1 MNYTLISFVV
11 LYLVGTLGIGVWA
24 GTRIKNTTDFAIAG
38 RSLPLIM
45 VVTTTF
51 ATWFG
56 AETVMGIPAKF
67 VQGGLNAIVED
78 PFGAGTCLVLVG
90 LFFATRLYRQNL
102 LTIGD
107 FYRQRFGRGI
117 EVFCSAAII
126 LSYLGWVAAQITAL
140 GLVFSVLTNG
150 AMSETMGMIVGT
162 MAVLVYVVIGGFL
175 AVAWTDFIQMIVLVL
190 GLATIAFFSANLA
203 GGSDKVLAAIASK
216 DLWKF
221 LPERSFTDMAFFLGA
236 GVTMMLGS
244 IPQQD
249 VFQRVMSAKNAP
261 TARNGAVIGGVS
273 YILFAFVP
281 MFIVASAVVVMG
293 DSALEM
299 AKNDYQRVLPT
310 FVLTRMPLVMQI
322 LFFGALLSAIKSTS
336 SATLL
341 APSTSFVENILKNLR
356 PGMSDRQQ
364 LFAMRAT
371 IVTFTALVLAYAI
384 AMKGTA
390 IYDLVSTAYQVTL
403 VGAFVPLV
411 MGLYWRRATT
421 QGAIASVAAGIAVW
435 LLFFPQVGGEALSKL
450 FPGQL
455 AGLLAGMAGMVIGS
469 LAPQVLRDRQD
480 VVRHVTG
487 LPGHEHAHG
496 HAQHGHGHGQAAQQT
511 R

>member
-11 LYLVGTLGIGVWA
+11 LYLVGTLAIGAWA
-24 GTRIKNTTDFAIAG
+24 GTRIKNTADFAVAG

-56 AETVMGIPAKF
+56 AETVMGIPATF
-67 VQGGLNAIVED
+67 LQGGLNAIVED
-78 PFGAGTCLVLVG
+78 PFGAGTCLILVG

-107 FYRQRFGRGI
+107 FYRQRYGRGV
-117 EVFCSAAII
+117 EVFCSGAII

-150 AMSETMGMIVGT
+150 AMSGTAGMIVGT
-162 MAVLVYVVIGGFL
+162 AAVLVYVVIGGFL
-175 AVAWTDFIQMIVLVL
+175 AIAWTDFIQMIVLVI
-190 GLATIAFFSANLA
+190 GLSIIAMFASDLA
-203 GGSDKVLAAIASK
+203 GGSGKVLALARSK
-216 DLWKF
+216 DLFAF
-221 LPERSFTDMAFFLGA
+221 LPPPSFTDIAFFIGA
-236 GVTMMLGS
+236 GLTMMLGS

-249 VFQRVMSAKNAP
+249 VFQRVMSARSAT

-273 YILFAFVP
+273 YIVFAFVP

-293 DSALEM
+293 DQAVQLV
-299 AKNDYQRVLPT
+299 KDDYQRLLPT

-356 PGMSDRQQ
+356 PHMSDRQQ
-364 LFAMRAT
+364 LLAMRLT
-371 IVTFTALVLAYAI
+371 IVAFTGIVLAYAI
-384 AMKGTA
+384 AMKGTP
-390 IYDLVSTAYQVTL
+390 IYELVSAAYQVTL
-403 VGAFVPLV
+403 VAAFVPLV
-411 MGLYWRRATT
+411 MGLYWKRATT
-421 QGAIASVAAGIAVW
+421 QGAIVSIIAGVVTW
-435 LLFFPQVGGEALSKL
+435 VLFFPQLNEGLSKA

-455 AGLLAGMAGMVIGS
+455 AGLLAAVAGMVAGS
-469 LAPQVLRDRQD
+469 LAPQRLRNRKEP
-480 VVRHVTG
+480 R
-487 LPGHEHAHG
+487 AHTSL
-496 HAQHGHGHGQAAQQT
+496 AA
-511 R
+511 

>member
-1 MNYTLISFVV
+1 LNYTLITFVV
-11 LYLVGTLGIGVWA
+11 LYLVGTLAIGVWA
-24 GTRIKNTTDFAIAG
+24 GTRIKNTSDFAIAG

-78 PFGAGTCLVLVG
+78 PFGAGTCLILVG
-90 LFFATRLYRQNL
+90 LFFATKLYKQNL

-107 FYRQRFGRGI
+107 FYRQRYGRGI
-117 EVFCSAAII
+117 EVFCSSAII

-150 AMSETMGMIVGT
+150 AMSETTGMIVGT
-162 MAVLVYVVIGGFL
+162 LAVLVYVVIGGFL
-175 AVAWTDFIQMIVLVL
+175 AVAWTDFIQMIVLVIGL
-190 GLATIAFFSANLA
+190 GIIAMFSADLA
-203 GGSDKVLAAIASK
+203 GGADKVLASINNQH
-216 DLWKF
+216 LWRF
-221 LPERSFTDMAFFLGA
+221 LPPPDLTQFAMFIGA

-249 VFQRVMSAKNAP
+249 VFQRVMSARNAE

-293 DSALEM
+293 DSALDM
-299 AKNDYQRVLPT
+299 ARNDYQRVLPT
-310 FVLTRMPLVMQI
+310 FVLTKMPLVMQI

-356 PGMSDRQQ
+356 PGMTDRQL

-371 IVTFTALVLAYAI
+371 IVTFTCLVLAYAV
-384 AMKGTA
+384 AMKGTS
-390 IYDLVSTAYQVTL
+390 IYDLVSAAYQVTL

-411 MGLYWRRATT
+411 MGLYWKRATT
-421 QGAIASVAAGIAVW
+421 QGAICSVAFGVGVW
-435 LLFFPQVGGEALSKL
+435 ILFFPQVGGEHLSQV

-455 AGLLAGMAGMVIGS
+455 AGLLAGFAGMFAGS
-469 LAPQVLRDRQD
+469 LMPQKLRNRHEA
-480 VVRHVTG
+480 VKHVTG
-487 LPGHEHAHG
+487 MPATQSAH
-496 HAQHGHGHGQAAQQT
+496 
-511 R
+511 

>member
-1 MNYTLISFVV
+1 MNYTLVTFVV
-11 LYLVGTLGIGVWA
+11 LYLLGTLAIGVWA

-38 RSLPLIM
+38 RSLPLVM

-90 LFFATRLYRQNL
+90 LFFATKLYRQNL

-107 FYRQRFGRGI
+107 FYRQRYGRGI
-117 EVFCSAAII
+117 EVFCSLAII

-140 GLVFSVLTNG
+140 GLVFTVLTNG
-150 AMSETMGMIVGT
+150 AMSETTGMVVGT
-162 MAVLVYVVIGGFL
+162 LAVLVYVVVGGFL
-175 AVAWTDFIQMIVLVL
+175 AVAWTDFIQMIVLVV
-190 GLATIAFFSANLA
+190 GLSIIAMFSAELA
-203 GGSDKVLAAIASK
+203 GGAGNVMAMAQSK
-216 DLWKF
+216 DLWNF
-221 LPERSFTDMAFFLGA
+221 LPPPSFTDIAFFIGA
-236 GVTMMLGS
+236 ALTMMLGS

-249 VFQRVMSAKNAP
+249 VFQRVMSARDER

-293 DSALEM
+293 DSALAL
-299 AKNDYQRVLPT
+299 AKDDYQKVLPT
-310 FVLTRMPLVMQI
+310 FVMSKMPLVMQI

-356 PGMSDRQQ
+356 PGMKDKEQ

-371 IVTFTALVLAYAI
+371 IVVFTGLVLAYAI
-384 AMKGTA
+384 AMQGTS
-390 IYDLVSTAYQVTL
+390 IYELVSGAYQVTL

-411 MGLYWRRATT
+411 MGLYWKRATT
-421 QGAIASVAAGIAVW
+421 QGAIFSVAAGIATW
-435 LLFFPQVGGEALSKL
+435 ILFFPQVGGEALAEA

-455 AGLLAGMAGMVIGS
+455 AGLLAALVGMVAGS
-469 LAPQVLRDRQD
+469 LLPQFLRN
-480 VVRHVTG
+480 RHEAAKHVAG
-487 LPGHEHAHG
+487 LP
-496 HAQHGHGHGQAAQQT
+496 AQ
-511 R
+511 

>member
-1 MNYTLISFVV
+1 MNYTLVAFVV
-11 LYLVGTLGIGVWA
+11 LYLLGTLAIGVWA
-24 GTRIKNTTDFAIAG
+24 GTRIKTTTDFAIAG
-38 RSLPLIM
+38 RSLPLVM

-56 AETVMGIPAKF
+56 AETVMGIPARF

-78 PFGAGTCLVLVG
+78 PFGAGTCLILVG

-107 FYRQRFGRGI
+107 FYRQRYGRGI
-117 EVFCSAAII
+117 EVFCSSAII

-140 GLVFSVLTNG
+140 GLVFTVLTNG
-150 AMSETMGMIVGT
+150 AMSETTGMIVGT
-162 MAVLVYVVIGGFL
+162 LAVLVYVVIGGFL
-175 AVAWTDFIQMIVLVL
+175 AVAWTDFIQMIVLVV
-190 GLATIAFFSANLA
+190 GLAVIAVFSAELA
-203 GGSDKVLAAIASK
+203 GGSDKVLAMASSRE
-216 DLWKF
+216 LWKF
-221 LPERSFTDMAFFLGA
+221 LPAPTFSDMAFFVGA
-236 GVTMMLGS
+236 GLTMMLGS

-249 VFQRVMSAKNAP
+249 VFQRVMSARDAT

-293 DSALEM
+293 DSAMEL

-310 FVLTRMPLVMQI
+310 FVLTKMPLVMQI

-356 PGMSDRQQ
+356 PRMSDKQQ

-371 IVTFTALVLAYAI
+371 IVSFTGLVLAYAI
-384 AMKGTA
+384 AMKGTS
-390 IYDLVSTAYQVTL
+390 IYDLVSAAYQVTL

-411 MGLYWRRATT
+411 TGLYWKRATT
-421 QGAIASVAAGIAVW
+421 QGAIFSVAAGVAVW
-435 LLFFPQVGGEALSKL
+435 ILFFPQVGGEALSKA

-455 AGLLAGMAGMVIGS
+455 AGLIAALAGMVVGS
-469 LAPQVLRDRQD
+469 LAPQKLRN
-480 VVRHVTG
+480 RHEAVHHVAG
-487 LPGHEHAHG
+487 LP
-496 HAQHGHGHGQAAQQT
+496 AQ
-511 R
+511 

>member
-1 MNYTLISFVV
+1 
-11 LYLVGTLGIGVWA
+11 
-24 GTRIKNTTDFAIAG
+24 
-38 RSLPLIM
+38 
-45 VVTTTF
+45 
-51 ATWFG
+51 
-56 AETVMGIPAKF
+56 MGIPAKF
-67 VQGGLNAIVED
+67 VQGGLNAIIED
-78 PFGAGTCLVLVG
+78 PFGAGTCLILVG
-90 LFFATRLYRQNL
+90 LFFAAKLYKQNL

-107 FYRQRFGRGI
+107 FYRQRFGRGV

-150 AMSETMGMIVGT
+150 AMSETAGMIVGT

-175 AVAWTDFIQMIVLVL
+175 AVAWTDFIQMIVLVI
-190 GLATIAFFSANLA
+190 GLSIIAMFSADLA
-203 GGSDKVLAAIASK
+203 GGADKVLAMASSK
-216 DLWKF
+216 QLWKF
-221 LPERSFTDMAFFLGA
+221 LPEPTFTDLAFFVGFGL
-236 GVTMMLGS
+236 TMMLGS

-249 VFQRVMSAKNAP
+249 VFQRVMSARNAQ

-281 MFIVASAVVVMG
+281 MFIVASAVVVLG

-310 FVLTRMPLVMQI
+310 FVLTKMPLVMQI

-356 PGMSDRQQ
+356 PRMTDRQQ
-364 LFAMRAT
+364 LLAMRVT
-371 IVTFTALVLAYAI
+371 IVVFTASVLAYAV
-384 AMKGTA
+384 AMKGTS
-390 IYDLVSTAYQVTL
+390 IYDLVSSAYQVTL
-403 VGAFVPLV
+403 VAAFVPLV

-421 QGAIASVAAGIAVW
+421 QGAVLSLAAGIFVW
-435 LLFFPQVGGEALSKL
+435 VLFFPQVGGEALSKA

-455 AGLLAGMAGMVIGS
+455 AGLVAAFAGMVVGS
-469 LAPQVLRDRQD
+469 LAPQLLRN
-480 VVRHVTG
+480 RHEPRTPVAS
-487 LPGHEHAHG
+487 L
-496 HAQHGHGHGQAAQQT
+496 QT
-511 R
+511 H

>member
-11 LYLVGTLGIGVWA
+11 LYLLGTLALGVWA
-24 GTRIKNTTDFAIAG
+24 GTRIKNTADFAIAG
-38 RSLPLIM
+38 RRLPLIM

-67 VQGGLNAIVED
+67 VQGGLNAVVED
-78 PFGAGTCLVLVG
+78 PFGAGTCLILVG
-90 LFFATRLYRQNL
+90 LFFATKLYKQNL

-107 FYRQRFGRGI
+107 FYRQRYGRGI
-117 EVFCSAAII
+117 EVFCSVAII

-150 AMSETMGMIVGT
+150 AMSETTGMIVGT

-175 AVAWTDFIQMIVLVL
+175 AVAWTDFIQMIVLVI
-190 GLATIAFFSANLA
+190 GMSIIAVFASDLA
-203 GGSDKVLAAIASK
+203 GGSGQVISMATSQNLFN
-216 DLWKF
+216 LF
-221 LPERSFTDMAFFLGA
+221 PEPSFTDIAFFVAA
-236 GVTMMLGS
+236 GLTMMLGS

-249 VFQRVMSAKNAP
+249 VFQRVMSAKDAN

-273 YILFAFVP
+273 YILFAAVP

-293 DSALEM
+293 DSAMEL
-299 AKNDYQRVLPT
+299 AKNDYQRLLPT
-310 FVLTRMPLVMQI
+310 FVLTKMPLLMQI

-356 PGMSDRQQ
+356 PGMTDKQQ
-364 LFAMRAT
+364 LLAMRVT
-371 IVTFTALVLAYAI
+371 IVAFTGIVLAYAI
-384 AMKGTA
+384 AMKGTS

-411 MGLYWRRATT
+411 MGLYWKRATT
-421 QGAIASVAAGIAVW
+421 QGAIFSVAAGIAVW
-435 LLFFPQVGGEALSKL
+435 VLFFPQVGGEELGQA

-455 AGLLAGMAGMVIGS
+455 AGLIAAFAGMIAGS
-469 LAPQVLRDRQD
+469 LAPQMLRNRQEP
-480 VVRHVTG
+480 RKTMAG
-487 LPGHEHAHG
+487 LTP
-496 HAQHGHGHGQAAQQT
+496 Q
-511 R
+511 

>member
-1 MNYTLISFVV
+1 MNTTLIVFVV
-11 LYLVGTLGIGVWA
+11 LYLLGTLGIGIWA
-24 GTRIKNTTDFAIAG
+24 GTRIRNTSDFAIAG
-38 RSLPLIM
+38 RSLPLAM

-67 VQGGLNAIVED
+67 VQGGLGSIVED

-90 LFFATRLYRQNL
+90 LFFAMRLYKLNL

-107 FYRQRFGRGI
+107 FYRQRFGKGV
-117 EVFCSAAII
+117 EVFCSVAII

-140 GLVFSVLTNG
+140 GLVFSVLTDG
-150 AMSETMGMIVGT
+150 AMSETAGMIVGT
-162 MAVLVYVVIGGFL
+162 LAVLVYVVIGGFL
-175 AVAWTDFIQMIVLVL
+175 AVAWTDFIQMIVLII
-190 GLATIAFFSANLA
+190 GLSVIAVFASDLA
-203 GGSDKVLAAIASK
+203 GGADKVLAMTTKA

-221 LPERSFTDMAFFLGA
+221 WPEPSFKEIAAFLGA
-236 GVTMMLGS
+236 AVTMMLGS

-281 MFIVASAVVVMG
+281 MFVVACAVVVMG
-293 DSALEM
+293 QQALDI
-299 AKNDYQRVLPT
+299 AKQDYQRLLPT
-310 FVLTRMPLVMQI
+310 FVMSKMPLVMQI

-356 PGMSDRQQ
+356 PHMSDRQQ
-364 LFAMRAT
+364 LLAMRVT
-371 IVTFTALVLAYAI
+371 ITVFAGLVLAYAI
-384 AMKGTA
+384 AMKGTP
-390 IYDLVSTAYQVTL
+390 IYDLVSSAYQVTL

-411 MGLYWRRATT
+411 MGLYWKRATT
-421 QGAIASVAAGIAVW
+421 QGAIASLALGVGTWIV
-435 LLFFPQVGGEALSKL
+435 FFPQVSPLGEQ

-455 AGLLAGMAGMVIGS
+455 AGLLAAFAGMIGGS
-469 LAPQVLRDRQD
+469 VLPQV
-480 VVRHVTG
+480 VRNRHDSHRHIVG
-487 LPGHEHAHG
+487 IG
-496 HAQHGHGHGQAAQQT
+496 
-511 R
+511 

>member
-11 LYLVGTLGIGVWA
+11 LYLLGTLALGVWA
-24 GTRIKNTTDFAIAG
+24 GTRIQNTSDFAIAG

-56 AETVMGIPAKF
+56 AETVMGIPARF

-78 PFGAGTCLVLVG
+78 PFGAGTCLILVG
-90 LFFATRLYRQNL
+90 MFFASRLYKQNL

-107 FYRQRFGRGI
+107 FYRQRYGKGV
-117 EVFCSAAII
+117 EVFCSVAII

-150 AMSETMGMIVGT
+150 AMSETAGMIVGT
-162 MAVLVYVVIGGFL
+162 LAVLIYVVIGGFL
-175 AVAWTDFIQMIVLVL
+175 AVAWTDFIQMIVLVI
-190 GLATIAFFSANLA
+190 GLSVIAFFSADLA
-203 GGSDKVLAAIASK
+203 GGSDKVFAVAAHSS
-216 DLWKF
+216 LWKF
-221 LPERSFTDMAFFLGA
+221 LPPPNFTDIVFFIGA
-236 GVTMMLGS
+236 GLTMMLGS

-249 VFQRVMSAKNAP
+249 VFQRVMSAKDAP
-261 TARNGAVIGGVS
+261 TARTGAIIGGAS

-281 MFIVASAVVVMG
+281 MFIVMSAVVVMG
-293 DSALEM
+293 DSALDL
-299 AKNDYQRVLPT
+299 AKSDYQRLLPT
-310 FVLTRMPLVMQI
+310 FIMTKMPLVMQI
-322 LFFGALLSAIKSTS
+322 FFFGALLSAIKSTS

-356 PGMSDRQQ
+356 PHMSDRQQ
-364 LFAMRAT
+364 LFAMRCTLVVFA
-371 IVTFTALVLAYAI
+371 ALVLTYAV
-384 AMKGTA
+384 AMKGTS

-411 MGLYWRRATT
+411 MGLYWRHATT
-421 QGAIASVAAGIAVW
+421 QGAVLSLGAGVGTWI
-435 LLFFPQVGGEALSKL
+435 LFFPQVTELGTQ

-455 AGLLAGMAGMVIGS
+455 AGLIAALGGMVLGS
-469 LAPQVLRDRQD
+469 LMPQVLKN
-480 VVRHVTG
+480 RHEPRKSVEG
-487 LPGHEHAHG
+487 LHA
-496 HAQHGHGHGQAAQQT
+496 
-511 R
+511 